1 MIVMAIEPLEY
12 QSDYVFNYEVL
23 KKVNEIIAMANSID
37 TDTLNRNNEFGNF
50 ENSVALGQA
59 EGYQSLFLFG
69 RNDDID
75 SSAEEEFVAW
85 GDYTF
90 QSTAAPFYVSST
102 NASDVGLVY
111 VVLALDD
118 NWEQHICTVVTNGQN
133 GVQLVAPTGE
143 TNFIRA
149 NIMFNSTPSETASL
163 GDIYL
168 GTEASPVG
176 GEPADPNKVL
186 LAGVNEQQSNQAV
199 FSVPSTHTALLK
211 SVVVTTNRN
220 SQGGNSDIYLNTRQ
234 VGVGSW
240 RRRTEA
246 GVQVSGS
253 SVIDYN
259 LPFPVNLASKTDI
272 KLSASVSSNNTALA
286 GGFQLLL
293 VDNSIIV

>member
-1 MIVMAIEPLEY
+1 MSIEPIQY
-12 QSDYVFNYEVL
+12 DSDYLFNYRVVE
-23 KKVNEIIAMANSID
+23 KINEIIAMANGID
-37 TDTLNRNNEFGNF
+37 VDTLNRNNEHGNF
-50 ENSVALGQA
+50 ENIVALGA
-59 EGYQSLFLFG
+59 AAGYQSLFLFG

-75 SSAEEEFVAW
+75 ATAEEEFVAW

-90 QSTAAPFYVSST
+90 QSTAGSFYISST
-102 NASDVGLVY
+102 DAADVGLVY
-111 VVLALDD
+111 VVLALDS
-118 NWEQHICTVVTNGQN
+118 NWEQQICTVVTNGQN
-133 GVQLVAPTGE
+133 GVQLVDGNGNTD
-143 TNFIRA
+143 FIRA
-149 NIMFNSTPSETASL
+149 NLMFNSTPSGNASL

-168 GTEASPVG
+168 GTEASPLG
-176 GEPADPNKVL
+176 GEPINVNKVL
-186 LAGVNEQQSNQAV
+186 LAGVQEQQSNQAI
-199 FSVPSTHTALLK
+199 FSVPSNQTALLK

-234 VGVGSW
+234 VGVGPW

-259 LPFPVNLASKTDI
+259 LPFPVNLASGTDI

-293 VDNSIIV
+293 VDNNII